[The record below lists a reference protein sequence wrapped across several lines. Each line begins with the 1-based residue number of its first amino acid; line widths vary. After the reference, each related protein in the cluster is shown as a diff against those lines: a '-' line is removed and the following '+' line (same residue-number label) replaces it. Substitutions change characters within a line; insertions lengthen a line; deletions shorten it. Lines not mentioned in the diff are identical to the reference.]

1 MNHGPVLF
9 LGLVT
14 TLVASWTGFVAL
26 PHRQLG
32 ALQPDVSTNAAGAA
46 VSYPAARN
54 GEASQGLEVYRSLGC
69 VACHTQQ
76 VRPENGGGDIARGW
90 GKRRTV
96 ARDHLFDPTVLL
108 GSSRLG
114 PDLANYGER
123 LGTNSFPLV
132 RLYDPSLVATNS
144 TCAPVPFLFEQ
155 RGIRSSGP
163 SAEALVLKGA
173 AAPPAGS
180 EVVPT
185 LRARQLAAYLRSL
198 STTVELPEAPLP
210 PVEDATAPK

>member
-54 GEASQGLEVYRSLGC
+54 GEAAQGLEVYRSLGC

-96 ARDHLFDPTVLL
+96 ARDHLFDPTILL
-108 GSSRLG
+108 GNSRLG

-163 SAEALVLKGA
+163 SAEALGLKGA

-210 PVEDATAPK
+210 MVEDANAPK